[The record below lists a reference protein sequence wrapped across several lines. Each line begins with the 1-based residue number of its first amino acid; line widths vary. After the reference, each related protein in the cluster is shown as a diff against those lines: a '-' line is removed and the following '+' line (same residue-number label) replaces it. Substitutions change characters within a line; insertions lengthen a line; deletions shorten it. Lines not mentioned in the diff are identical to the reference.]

1 MTMGEYMKGNTQDL
15 TKGSIVKAII
25 LFSVPLLIGN
35 LFQQLYNAVD
45 SYVVGNYVGKVAL
58 AAVGA
63 STPIINMLI
72 GFFMGISTGAGVVIA
87 QFFGAGD
94 LSKMKKAIHN
104 SIALTLVIGV
114 VLTVVGLIF
123 NDPILKA
130 IGVPSDVFSEAS
142 TYLSIYFWSLI
153 FVMIYNMGSGIL
165 RSVGDS
171 KRPLYFLIF
180 SSVINI
186 VLDFLFVKNFGF
198 GVAGAGYATLIA
210 QAISA
215 IMVMY
220 VLMKTE
226 DSYKVVLKDIKFD
239 KEILLKIIKIGLPT
253 GFQQSI
259 VSLSNVIVQSYINVY
274 GASVI
279 AGYSVTIK
287 IDGFV
292 NLPLQAFN
300 MAITTFV
307 GQNIG
312 AKQYNRVKKGAYIT
326 TFLAMVTIGFFVVIM
341 YFFGRDFIAL
351 FNQEKDVIDA
361 GRLMQLTFLPFYIFL
376 PINQVINGVLRG
388 AGRSAVPMYVM
399 IFSFVFL
406 RQIYLFLV
414 TKVTSDVVYVFLGWP
429 TTWVVCSLIFIVY
442 FFKVQWLPQEKGA
455 EA

>member
-1 MTMGEYMKGNTQDL
+1 MKGNTQDL

-25 LFSVPLLIGN
+25 LFSIPLLIGN

-114 VLTVVGLIF
+114 VLTVIGLVF

-180 SSVINI
+180 SSIINI

>member
-1 MTMGEYMKGNTQDL
+1 MEGEDMKGNTQDL

-114 VLTVVGLIF
+114 VLTVIGLVF

-180 SSVINI
+180 SSIINI

>member
-1 MTMGEYMKGNTQDL
+1 MEGEYMKGNTQDL

-25 LFSVPLLIGN
+25 LFSIPLLIGN

-63 STPIINMLI
+63 STPVINMLI

-87 QFFGAGD
+87 QYFGAGD
-94 LSKMKKAIHN
+94 ISKMKKSIHN
-104 SIALTLVIGV
+104 SIALTLVMGV
-114 VLTVVGLIF
+114 VLTIVGLSF
-123 NDPILKA
+123 NDPLLKA
-130 IGVPSDVFSEAS
+130 IGVPSDVFAEAS

-180 SSVINI
+180 SSIVNI
-186 VLDFLFVKNFGF
+186 VLDFLFVKYFHF

-220 VLMKTE
+220 VLMKTDE
-226 DSYKVVLKDIKFD
+226 DYRVVINKIGFD

-279 AGYSVTIK
+279 AGYSVTVK

-312 AKQYNRVKKGAYIT
+312 AKKYDRVKKGAYIT
-326 TFLAMVTIGFFVVIM
+326 TFLAMLTIGCFVIIM
-341 YFFGRDFIAL
+341 YFFGKDFIAL
-351 FNQEKDVIDA
+351 FNQEKDVIEA
-361 GRLMQLTFLPFYIFL
+361 GRLMQLVFLPFYIVL

-399 IFSFVFL
+399 IFSFVVL
-406 RQIYLFLV
+406 RQIYLFFI
-414 TKVTSDVVYVFLGWP
+414 TKVTSDIAYVFFGWP
-429 TTWVVCSLIFIVY
+429 ATWVVCSVIFIIY
-442 FFKVQWLPQEKGA
+442 FFKVKWLPQN
-455 EA
+455 

>member
-1 MTMGEYMKGNTQDL
+1 MEGEDMKGNTQDL

-114 VLTVVGLIF
+114 VLTVIGLVF

-180 SSVINI
+180 SSIINI

-226 DSYKVVLKDIKFD
+226 ASYKVVLKDIKFD

>member
-1 MTMGEYMKGNTQDL
+1 
-15 TKGSIVKAII
+15 
-25 LFSVPLLIGN
+25 
-35 LFQQLYNAVD
+35 
-45 SYVVGNYVGKVAL
+45 
-58 AAVGA
+58 
-63 STPIINMLI
+63 
-72 GFFMGISTGAGVVIA
+72 MGISTGAGVVIA

-114 VLTVVGLIF
+114 VLTVIGLVF

-180 SSVINI
+180 SSIINI

>member
-1 MTMGEYMKGNTQDL
+1 MEGEDMKGNTQDL

-114 VLTVVGLIF
+114 VLTVVGLVF

-442 FFKVQWLPQEKGA
+442 FFKVQWSPQEKGA

>member
-1 MTMGEYMKGNTQDL
+1 MKGNTQDL

-25 LFSVPLLIGN
+25 LFSIPLLIGN

-87 QFFGAGD
+87 QFFGAGNTC
-94 LSKMKKAIHN
+94 KMKRAI
-104 SIALTLVIGV
+104 
-114 VLTVVGLIF
+114 
-123 NDPILKA
+123 
-130 IGVPSDVFSEAS
+130 
-142 TYLSIYFWSLI
+142 LI
-153 FVMIYNMGSGIL
+153 FVMVYNMGSGIL

-180 SSVINI
+180 SSVVNI
-186 VLDFLFVKNFGF
+186 ILDFLFVKYFHF

-226 DSYKVVLKDIKFD
+226 DDYKVILKEIGFD

-312 AKQYNRVKKGAYIT
+312 AKQYDRVKKGAYIT
-326 TFLAMVTIGFFVVIM
+326 TALATLTIACFVIIM

-361 GRLMQLTFLPFYIFL
+361 GRLMQLTFLPFYIVL

-406 RQIYLFLV
+406 RQIYLFLI
-414 TKVTSDVVYVFLGWP
+414 TKVTSDIVYVFLGWP
-429 TTWVVCSLIFIVY
+429 TTWVVCSLIFIIY
-442 FFKVQWLPQEKGA
+442 FFKVQWLPQEKDA
-455 EA
+455 

>member
-1 MTMGEYMKGNTQDL
+1 MEGEDMKGNTQDL

-87 QFFGAGD
+87 QFFGAGN

-114 VLTVVGLIF
+114 VLTVVGLVF

-442 FFKVQWLPQEKGA
+442 FFKVQWLPQ
-455 EA
+455 

>member
-1 MTMGEYMKGNTQDL
+1 MKRNTQDL

-25 LFSVPLLIGN
+25 LFSIPLLIGN

-87 QFFGAGD
+87 QFFGAGNTC
-94 LSKMKKAIHN
+94 KMKRAIHN

-114 VLTVVGLIF
+114 VLTI
-123 NDPILKA
+123 
-130 IGVPSDVFSEAS
+130 
-142 TYLSIYFWSLI
+142 WSLI
-153 FVMIYNMGSGIL
+153 FVMVYNMGSGIL

-180 SSVINI
+180 SSVVNI
-186 VLDFLFVKNFGF
+186 ILDFLFVKYFHF

-226 DSYKVVLKDIKFD
+226 DDYKVVLKEIGFD

-312 AKQYNRVKKGAYIT
+312 AKQYDRVKKGAYIT
-326 TFLAMVTIGFFVVIM
+326 TALATLTIACFVVIM

-361 GRLMQLTFLPFYIFL
+361 GRLMQLTFLPFYIVL

-406 RQIYLFLV
+406 RQIYLFLI
-414 TKVTSDVVYVFLGWP
+414 TKVTSDIVYVFLGWP
-429 TTWVVCSLIFIVY
+429 TTWVVCSLIFIIY
-442 FFKVQWLPQEKGA
+442 FFKVQWLPQEKDA
-455 EA
+455 

>member
-1 MTMGEYMKGNTQDL
+1 MEGEDMKGNTQDL

-87 QFFGAGD
+87 QFFGAGN

-114 VLTVVGLIF
+114 VLTVVGLVF

>member
-1 MTMGEYMKGNTQDL
+1 MEGEDMKGNTQDL

-87 QFFGAGD
+87 QFFGADD

-114 VLTVVGLIF
+114 VLTVVGLVF